1 MFCTEASLQVADLI
15 VFQNFLESIALSS
28 RVFRISFLFVCFYVR
43 ISFFSKDFC
52 ICFSVLKISSLDP
65 QFRPYCKLCCIFSK
79 FVVTKTPLY
88 SALMIEPRVI
98 FIVTNY
104 NSSLHTVTRSV
115 NSLIKLL
122 KSGLSVNIN

>member
-1 MFCTEASLQVADLI
+1 VFCTEASLQVADLI

-28 RVFRISFLFVCFYVR
+28 RVFRISFFYVR
-43 ISFFSKDFC
+43 ISSLSKDFC

-115 NSLIKLL
+115 NSLIKFL

>member
-28 RVFRISFLFVCFYVR
+28 RVFRISFFYVR
-43 ISFFSKDFC
+43 ISSLSKDFC

-115 NSLIKLL
+115 NSLIKFL

>member
-15 VFQNFLESIALSS
+15 VFQNFLESTALSS
-28 RVFRISFLFVCFYVR
+28 RVFRISFFYVR
-43 ISFFSKDFC
+43 ISSLSKDFC

-115 NSLIKLL
+115 NSLIKFL